1 MWRYLFLLREFV
13 RRDFDSRY
21 AGSALGFVW
30 SLVQPA
36 WQLLLFYFVFAT
48 VMRIP
53 LIGERTDNFAI
64 FLFCGL
70 LPWLA
75 VHEGVLRSTTAIT
88 DNANLVKKI
97 HFPAEIL
104 VLTAVLGAVIHQLI
118 ASALFVVALAVLG
131 ELALEGLPW
140 LALALPMQI
149 ALTTGLGLLTA
160 TANTFFRDVSQLL
173 GLILTGWFYVTPIVY
188 PLSLPDPSLR
198 PWLELNPL
206 TALVGLYR
214 SAFLGGAPSSSPTGF
229 WSLTIL
235 TALAL
240 PLGILFFRKLKPRFA
255 DEL

>member
-13 RRDFDSRY
+13 RRDFDGRY
-21 AGSALGFVW
+21 AGSALGFLW

-36 WQLLLFYFVFAT
+36 FQLVLFYFVFAT

-75 VHEGVLRSTTAIT
+75 IHEGISRSTTAIT

-104 VLTAVLGAVIHQLI
+104 VLTVVIGAVIHQLI
-118 ASALFVVALAVLG
+118 ASGLFLVVLLAMG
-131 ELALEGLPW
+131 ELAPAGLPW
-140 LALALPMQI
+140 LLVALPVQI
-149 ALTTGLGLLTA
+149 ALTTGLGLLAA
-160 TANTFFRDVSQLL
+160 TANTFFRDVSQVL
-173 GLILTGWFYVTPIVY
+173 GMVLTAWFYITPIVY
-188 PLSLPDPSLR
+188 PLSLPSPELR
-198 PWLELNPL
+198 QWLELNPL

-214 SAFLGGAPSSSPTGF
+214 AAFLGGSPTGGVG
-229 WSLTIL
+229 
-235 TALAL
+235 ALAL
-240 PLGILFFRKLKPRFA
+240 GGMAFVALPAGLWVMKRLKPRFA